1 MMDPIIIQISQLLL
15 DKKFSEA
22 ATKIKEFIARGG
34 DVRQVSVSFAN
45 KLLLGAD
52 WPLISSLLPAE
63 TNFFETSGWIKSM
76 EESRPV
82 ARDGTA
88 LPWLNY
94 AAIDFIGTKLNKNMS
109 VYEWGSGF
117 STLWMAQH
125 VGKICTV
132 EDDNN
137 WYNEIEP
144 KLPGNA
150 SIRFTGTGEQYVNS
164 ILEAEGQFDVVQI
177 DGSHRVECAKICVE
191 KLKDSGFIIFDNSDE
206 AKFDEAMLFL
216 EAKGFY
222 RLDFVGLIPSYAY
235 KNCTSI
241 FFRDLGFLRNSQVPS
256 KTNYATGITC
266 IQSMNRL
273 SKI

>member
-1 MMDPIIIQISQLLL
+1 MDPIIIQISQLLL
-15 DKKFSEA
+15 DKKYSEA
-22 ATKIKEFIARGG
+22 ATATKEFIARGG
-34 DVRQVSVSFAN
+34 NVNQVSVSFAN

-52 WPLISSLLPAE
+52 WQLISRLLPAE
-63 TNFFETSGWIKSM
+63 TNFFDTSGWIKSM

-94 AAIDFIGTKLNKNMS
+94 AAIDFIGTKLNKSMS

-137 WYNEIEP
+137 WYGEIKP
-144 KLPGNA
+144 KLPENA
-150 SIRFTGTGEQYVNS
+150 SIRFAENGDQYVNS
-164 ILEAEGQFDVVQI
+164 ILDTEGKFDVVQI
-177 DGSHRVECAKICVE
+177 DGSHRVECAKICVD
-191 KLKDSGFIIFDNSDE
+191 KVKDDGFIIFDNSDE
-206 AKFDEAMLFL
+206 EKFDEAMLYL
-216 EAKGFY
+216 ESKGFY
-222 RLDFVGLIPSYAY
+222 RIDFLGLIPSYAY

-241 FFRDLGFLRNSQVPS
+241 FFRDIRFLKNNHVPS
-256 KTNYATGITC
+256 KTNYSTGITC
-266 IQSMNRL
+266 IQSMNRMSRL
-273 SKI
+273 